1 MSFPL
6 PSSPLAQW
14 VGTRRLSFFIGSVVL
29 LFLLPKM
36 WLLLLRCRSA
46 IKPEETNALRGA
58 FSSIYSSAKWGRNK
72 DGKGHSGAGSTEE
85 ATDNF
90 RLLLEDF
97 LRQRNIRSV
106 VDAGCGDWEWTQ
118 FVDWRPVEE
127 YTGVDVV
134 PSVIARNQDL
144 YSSHNRTFHARSILK
159 RDNLPPADLLMS
171 KDVLQHLPTPMVHQF
186 IANHLSAHDGRYKYK
201 YALLTNDR
209 CNVTRLHRR
218 CVDNRDLGQPGG
230 WREVNL
236 ALPPFSLPAF
246 DFYRWPHHWWD
257 DNEREKVTVL
267 MDFTRV

>member
-1 MSFPL
+1 
-6 PSSPLAQW
+6 
-14 VGTRRLSFFIGSVVL
+14 
-29 LFLLPKM
+29 
-36 WLLLLRCRSA
+36 
-46 IKPEETNALRGA
+46 
-58 FSSIYSSAKWGRNK
+58 
-72 DGKGHSGAGSTEE
+72 
-85 ATDNF
+85 
-90 RLLLEDF
+90 
-97 LRQRNIRSV
+97 
-106 VDAGCGDWEWTQ
+106 
-118 FVDWRPVEE
+118 
-127 YTGVDVV
+127 
-134 PSVIARNQDL
+134 
-144 YSSHNRTFHARSILK
+144 
-159 RDNLPPADLLMS
+159 MS